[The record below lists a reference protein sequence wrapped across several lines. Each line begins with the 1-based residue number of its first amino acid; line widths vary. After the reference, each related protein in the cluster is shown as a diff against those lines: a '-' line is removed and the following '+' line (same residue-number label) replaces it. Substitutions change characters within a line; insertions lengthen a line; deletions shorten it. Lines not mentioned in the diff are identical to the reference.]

1 MIGPTETLLIFV
13 IILLLFGADKLPE
26 MARAMG
32 KAMGE
37 FKKAQREA
45 EYEFSERQYPKR
57 AAEKEKVDRIK
68 QMAEGLKI
76 KTEGKTD
83 DELLDEIQKELRKRA
98 KEQNV

>member
-13 IILLLFGADKLPE
+13 IILLLFGTDKLPE

-37 FKKAQREA
+37 FKKAQKEA
-45 EYEFSERQYPKR
+45 EYELSEFQYSKR
-57 AAEKEKVDRIK
+57 AAEKGEVDRIK
-68 QMAEGLKI
+68 RVAEELKI

-98 KEQNV
+98 EEQNV